1 MEVIL
6 NATLAGG
13 VAVGSAS
20 DLVVTGGIAM
30 AIGCLAGIV
39 SALGFIY
46 LGSWLQKTIGLH
58 DTCGVHNLHG
68 MPGIMGGV
76 IGSISAGF
84 SEYAFEGDKASLVET
99 FKALKDGGRTTGEQG
114 WIQLGALGITLV
126 ISILSGSLC
135 GYLASHVGKSGDAH
149 FNLFTDDGHWEAEDG
164 IDYNIDRP

>member
-20 DLVVTGGIAM
+20 DLVVTAGIAM
-30 AIGCLAGIV
+30 AIGALAGII

-46 LGSWLQKTIGLH
+46 LGGWLAEKINLQ

-68 MPGIMGGV
+68 LPGILGGV
-76 IGSISAGF
+76 IGAFSAGF
-84 SEYAFEGDKASLVET
+84 AEYSFLGDSDALSNT
-99 FKALKDGGRTTGEQG
+99 FAALKDGKRSTSEQG
-114 WIQLGALGITLV
+114 WMQLGALGITLV

-135 GYLASHVGKSGDAH
+135 GYLASHVGKSGETGND
-149 FNLFTDDGHWEAEDG
+149 
-164 IDYNIDRP
+164 

>member
-46 LGSWLQKTIGLH
+46 LGSWL
-58 DTCGVHNLHG
+58 
-68 MPGIMGGV
+68 
-76 IGSISAGF
+76 
-84 SEYAFEGDKASLVET
+84 
-99 FKALKDGGRTTGEQG
+99 
-114 WIQLGALGITLV
+114 
-126 ISILSGSLC
+126 
-135 GYLASHVGKSGDAH
+135 
-149 FNLFTDDGHWEAEDG
+149 
-164 IDYNIDRP
+164 